1 MAKQTEKTKKTVF
14 ETLSAINVNDK
25 TEKKNNLTY
34 LSWAWAWGK
43 VKELY
48 PDASYTVEDV
58 VGTDGV
64 SRPYLFD
71 PVLGYLVR
79 TTVTIEGDT
88 IPMQLPVL
96 DGANKAMKDVKYKYT
111 TRYGEREV
119 ESATMFDINTSI
131 MRCLT
136 KNIAMHGLGFYIY
149 AGEDLPEAEKSSEP
163 VKQEKTTVKAGT
175 DKPKSSAKVSSEFK
189 SVDEVCARIAVL
201 NPEEV
206 VKDFIKKGGKATQVS
221 AIIDG
226 IKKKNDLKGAVK
238 YYESIKH
245 LI

>member
-149 AGEDLPEAEKSSEP
+149 AGEDIPEQEKAQTPVKTPP
-163 VKQEKTTVKAGT
+163 VKQTSPKPADNKVAEK
-175 DKPKSSAKVSSEFK
+175 KPLYKSDPKYGE
-189 SVDEVCARIAVL
+189 
-201 NPEEV
+201 
-206 VKDFIKKGGKATQVS
+206 
-221 AIIDG
+221 IIEG
-226 IKKKNDLKGAVK
+226 IKSGKFNVDQILKTRTMTKTIEAELRSHEDVISK
-238 YYESIKH
+238 
-245 LI
+245 